1 MQILLSDEAYA
12 DIDFIFSSVSR
23 RSVLYS
29 NENIQNIYS
38 RIEQLLDFP
47 YLGKRIAELS
57 DFPIRELS
65 YNHYRIF
72 YSVFENSNTIYIHF
86 IIHHKRDFNSFYR
99 TYKRCNL

>member
-1 MQILLSDEAYA
+1 MQILLSDEAHA

-23 RSVLYS
+23 HSILYS

-47 YLGKRIAELS
+47 YLGKRISELS

-99 TYKRCNL
+99 TYKRSNL